1 MWRLL
6 PREVE
11 SLWTLFTAPVV
22 WALHFLACYVGA
34 AIYCEK
40 PGFLGLGFDDL
51 RMAIATIT
59 VLALAVIVL
68 AAVRAWRQWGFGAGD
83 PPHDDPTRRDRLF
96 FQGYATLLLSG
107 LSFIAVIFTALPALF
122 ITECLRRDA

>member
-6 PREVE
+6 PKEVE

-22 WALHFLACYVGA
+22 WAGHFLLCYLVA
-34 AIYCEK
+34 AIFCEK
-40 PGFLGLGFDDL
+40 PDFLGLNFANL
-51 RMAIATIT
+51 RVAIG
-59 VLALAVIVL
+59 VLTLLSLAMIVVSALL
-68 AAVRAWRQWGFGAGD
+68 AWRQWGFGAGD
-83 PPHDDPTRRDRLF
+83 PPHDDPTRRDRLH

-122 ITECLRRDA
+122 IDGCLR